1 MVTINKRRRKNVP
14 DKRLNGRVAVV
25 TGAHTAIGSAI
36 VNRFAN
42 EGAKVAFFGCCEES
56 GGRLLDTIKSSNG
69 ECLFAKVNI
78 SNHDEVKTFFD
89 KVSETLGDA
98 DTLVTVP
105 TITQCKPFVELSEDD
120 WVDLMENDGLGA
132 IYAMWEAL
140 PAMKMHRK
148 GSIINVTSLYG
159 SEAGVR
165 VAFNAYFM
173 AGMHNLMRCLSM
185 EYSPWGI
192 RVNALAPGFI
202 AEDGQEHT
210 SEDVFRVMG
219 DDTLRRAGT
228 PEEVANA
235 ALWLA
240 SDEASFVTGA
250 VINVNGGVVSRTIET
265 KTWMTGDTEFPR
277 SFETGASAVKDA
289 AQR

>member
-1 MVTINKRRRKNVP
+1 MP
-14 DKRLNGRVAVV
+14 DKRLNGRVAVI
-25 TGAHTAIGSAI
+25 TGAHTVIGKAI
-36 VNRFAN
+36 VEKFAC
-42 EGAKVAFFGCCEES
+42 EGSKVAFCGCCEDSGKELLGSIASASGES
-56 GGRLLDTIKSSNG
+56 
-69 ECLFAKVNI
+69 LFTKVNI
-78 SNHDEVKTFFD
+78 SNQNEVRDFFKYVSNTF
-89 KVSETLGDA
+89 GDV

-105 TITQCKPFVELSEDD
+105 IIVQDKPFIELTEDD
-120 WVDLMENDGLGA
+120 WVNLMENDGLGA

-140 PAMKMHRK
+140 PSMKMNK
-148 GSIINVTSLYG
+148 NGSIINVTSLYA

-192 RVNALAPGFI
+192 RVNALAPGLI
-202 AEDGQEHT
+202 AKDGQEYG
-210 SEDVFRVMG
+210 EEEIFQIMG
-219 DDTLRRAGT
+219 GDTLRRAGT

-265 KTWMTGDTEFPR
+265 KTWLTGETEFLR
-277 SFETGASAVKDA
+277 EFESRTATVMNAS
-289 AQR
+289 RR